1 MKSISELSRPASS
14 VTHYKRVI
22 KTITRADIAEVNKS
36 IEPKIWQNRM
46 ERTLARKD

>member
-36 IEPKIWQNRM
+36 IEPKIRQNRM
-46 ERTLARKD
+46 EKL